1 MLNNLPL
8 IIVTILSL
16 FLAFYCVD
24 SHKSNILSMVNTNQ
38 KNMEPI
44 LLKVEENL
52 SKQKVKSLE
61 KVYVEV
67 LAIKD
72 INETESQVQVVE
84 KLEEVK
90 VKVESEYSE
99 GYKLND
105 LEKMILEELKKG
117 NKE

>member
-24 SHKSNILSMVNTNQ
+24 SHKSNILAMVNPNQ

-90 VKVESEYSE
+90 VESEYSE